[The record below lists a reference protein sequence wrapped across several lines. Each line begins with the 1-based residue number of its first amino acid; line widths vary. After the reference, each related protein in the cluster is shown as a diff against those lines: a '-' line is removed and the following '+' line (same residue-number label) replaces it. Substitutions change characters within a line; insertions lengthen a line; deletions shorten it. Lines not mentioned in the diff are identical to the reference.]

1 MRANFAERNW
11 KRRTCRE
18 TALSSALSAVRSTG
32 KSQWTEPEQKQ
43 KSGKARGKHLLHFF
57 GDDEM
62 FAVIHRS
69 SGLVLKACR
78 SGKAMFTA
86 AGPQK
91 GKAGI
96 TKFLQYA
103 AVVLDD
109 GGFSEVSV

>member
-1 MRANFAERNW
+1 
-11 KRRTCRE
+11 
-18 TALSSALSAVRSTG
+18 
-32 KSQWTEPEQKQ
+32 
-43 KSGKARGKHLLHFF
+43 
-57 GDDEM
+57 M

-109 GGFSEVSV
+109 GGFSEVSI